1 MHAGESRQCL
11 LLAGGVDVQG
21 LAAAHAGGAGGV
33 GQRLQAGHAQ
43 CGRQRCIGQQ
53 AEGTGLQCVAGED
66 RRGFVKCDMRGRLAT
81 TQGVIVH
88 RRQLVMH
95 Q

>member
-43 CGRQRCIGQQ
+43 CGRQRRDVIEFTHDKTPFHWVGLTHQHQ
-53 AEGTGLQCVAGED
+53 AGRV
-66 RRGFVKCDMRGRLAT
+66 RRA
-81 TQGVIVH
+81 
-88 RRQLVMH
+88 
-95 Q
+95 